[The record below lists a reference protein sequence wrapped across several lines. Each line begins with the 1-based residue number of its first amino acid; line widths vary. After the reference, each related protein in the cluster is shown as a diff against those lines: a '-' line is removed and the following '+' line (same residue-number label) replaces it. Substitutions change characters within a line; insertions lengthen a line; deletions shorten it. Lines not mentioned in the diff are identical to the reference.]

1 MDFPM
6 FYSYDTSILNH
17 RINDDILRHRRVERD
32 DTSTTVD
39 FLLQS
44 GLILVDNAILYRW
57 ECLNDHHTP
66 TIGVFAILATRV
78 VMTSQKIMLT
88 NDASPRFTVC
98 VPIKGVTTTAIAHLQ
113 STVRRRTRQRRALAV
128 AMASHSGLGA
138 SSSLS
143 TVLGEPSMLMLIL
156 SYSAPQWSI

>member
-17 RINDDILRHRRVERD
+17 RINDDILRNRRVERD

-57 ECLNDHHTP
+57 ECLDDHHTP

-98 VPIKGVTTTAIAHLQ
+98 VPIKGATTTAIAHLQ

-128 AMASHSGLGA
+128 AMASHSRLGA

-156 SYSAPQWSI
+156 SNSAPQKL